1 MFAWF
6 LFYLIAKK
14 IDVEGFIIIIIIII
28 IIFFKGKKNK
38 NQLHR
43 TMACSVGSAV
53 LWVYQLAFAKS
64 KTEALG

>member
-1 MFAWF
+1 MLRVLLLLLLLL
-6 LFYLIAKK
+6 LFF
-14 IDVEGFIIIIIIII
+14 V
-28 IIFFKGKKNK
+28 KGKKNK
-38 NQLHR
+38 NQLHQ